1 MALKNKNYKPDLT
14 GHVITNTDGIEF
26 SPNQRLNTNFAQG
39 GHMKKISTVLMKE
52 EITTKILS
60 GNNWGTSGR
69 LVRRPLNVE
78 PEK

>member
-1 MALKNKNYKPDLT
+1 MALKKKNFKPDLT

-26 SPNQRLNTNFAQG
+26 SQDHRINTDFAKG

-60 GNNWGTSGR
+60 GNNWGTSGGP
-69 LVRRPLNVE
+69 VQRPLKVE